1 MFPYQ
6 WMFLILG
13 LITILFG
20 CSLWWFLPDS
30 PLTATFLNDRERLI
44 AVERLKSN
52 QTGIKNSHH
61 KAEQVK
67 EAFTDLKVWI
77 LVWICFWQQMTNNLQ
92 TTFSGLVILG
102 FGYSTYQA
110 VLLSIPAQIIFAVVM
125 IIASLFLSSRWGEGK
140 RLFVMSLCYIPGI
153 VSASILY
160 SVPIKP
166 STRAAHL
173 YAIFTLNIGSVAAG
187 IGYTLLASNIAG
199 YTKKTVAGAM
209 FFSAYCVANIISPQ
223 TFLTS
228 QAPRYAAGV
237 GTTLA
242 SFAIL
247 EITLVALY
255 FVYKRENAKR
265 DKQNE
270 EDGLDL
276 TADEELI
283 NAFSDLTDLKNKR
296 MRYKK

>member
-20 CSLWWFLPDS
+20 VSLWWTLPDS
-30 PLTATFLNDRERLI
+30 PLTARFLNERERLI
-44 AVERLKSN
+44 AVERLKTN
-52 QTGIKNSHH
+52 KTGIKNSHH
-61 KAEQVK
+61 KKEQVK
-67 EAFTDLKVWI
+67 EAFTDIKVWI

-102 FGYSTYQA
+102 FGYDTYQA
-110 VLLSIPAQIIFAVVM
+110 VLLGIPAQIIFATTM
-125 IIASLFLSSRWGEGK
+125 LIAAFFLSSRWGDGK
-140 RLFVMSLCYIPGI
+140 RLFVMALCYIPGI

-160 SVPIKP
+160 SVPVKP
-166 STRAAHL
+166 STRSVHL

-187 IGYTLLASNIAG
+187 IGYTLLSSNVAG
-199 YTKKTVAGAM
+199 YTKKTVAGTM
-209 FFSAYCVANIISPQ
+209 FFSAYCLSNIISPQ
-223 TFLTS
+223 TFLAS

-247 EITLVALY
+247 EITLVTIY
-255 FVYKRENAKR
+255 FIYRRENAKR
-265 DKQNE
+265 ERLNAE
-270 EDGLDL
+270 EGLDL

-283 NAFSDLTDLKNKR
+283 NSFSDLTDLKNKR
-296 MRYKK
+296 MRYKM